1 MRAKN
6 NKPVVAQI
14 NQTFFEKSQTFIYHY
29 IANLRHFQPIC
40 LAWIFANL
48 EEFLLPATD
57 FYLLGTKKFTSN
69 WLYYGTI
76 RQFTGRDLLL
86 ERILKE
92 QDVKLIHTHF
102 GPTGV
107 YTIHTKQALKIPMIT
122 SFYGYDVSVHSRLKQ
137 LSKKYKILFDA
148 GEQFLVEGNHMRSR
162 LIELG
167 CPSEKIQIQRIAI
180 PVDQI
185 CFRWRSPKRKGEKI
199 ILVFCGRFV
208 EKKGLIYALK
218 ALKIVRSKY
227 QNFEFRVIGDGPLKL
242 EIENYIREHQMT
254 DCVKLLGFLNYT
266 NYLQE
271 LQHADIYLQPSVTAS
286 DGDSEGGA
294 PTTILEAQASGLP
307 VVSTFHADIPNI
319 VVPGKSALLAEER
332 NCEALASHIIYLFE
346 NQELWGEMGESGR
359 RFVETYHNIKNEIV
373 ALENKYQGLLLAQG
387 LSSL

>member
-14 NQTFFEKSQTFIYHY
+14 NHTFFEKSQTFIYHY
-29 IANLRHFQPIC
+29 IANLRHFQPVC
-40 LAWIFANL
+40 LAWIVANL
-48 EEFLLPATD
+48 EQFPLPATD
-57 FYLLGTKKFTSN
+57 FFLLGTKKLTPG
-69 WLYYGTI
+69 WLYYGII

-102 GPTGV
+102 GPIGV
-107 YTIHTKQALKIPMIT
+107 YTVYTKQELKIPMIT
-122 SFYGYDVSVHSRLKQ
+122 SFYGYDVSVYSRLEQ
-137 LSKKYKILFDA
+137 LSKQYKILFEA
-148 GEQFLVEGNHMRSR
+148 GEQFLVEGNYMKSR
-162 LIELG
+162 LIEQG
-167 CPSEKIQIQRIAI
+167 CPAEKIQIQRIAI
-180 PVDQI
+180 PVEQI
-185 CFRWRSPKRKGEKI
+185 CFRRRLPKSNADKI

-227 QNFEFRVIGDGPLKL
+227 PKFEFRVIGDGPLKP
-242 EIENYIREHQMT
+242 EIKNYIRDNKMT
-254 DCVKLLGFLNYT
+254 DCVRLLGFLNYKD
-266 NYLQE
+266 YLQE
-271 LQHADIYLQPSVTAS
+271 IQLADIYLQPSVTAT

-294 PTTILEAQASGLP
+294 PTTILEAQAAGMP

-332 NCEALASHIIYLFE
+332 NWEALASHIIYLFE
-346 NQELWGEMGESGR
+346 NQELWGEMGGSGR

-373 ALENKYQGLLLAQG
+373 ALENKYQSLLLA
-387 LSSL
+387 